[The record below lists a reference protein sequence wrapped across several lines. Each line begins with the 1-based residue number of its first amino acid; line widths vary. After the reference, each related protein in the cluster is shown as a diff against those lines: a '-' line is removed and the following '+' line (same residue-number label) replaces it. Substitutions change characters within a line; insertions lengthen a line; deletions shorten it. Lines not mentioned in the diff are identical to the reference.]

1 MSTGLRTA
9 ADVGRKRDN
18 RTWMPAESVVISS
31 PPAWQASAT
40 KNAGTAAVRHDRDA
54 IATRDRL
61 RRDAPRDVEQL
72 VDGVGPD
79 HAGLLEQRIHGHVGG
94 GQHRAGVRSLE
105 RRLLNGRS

>member
-9 ADVGRKRDN
+9 ADVGRKLDN

-54 IATRDRL
+54 IATRDGCDEMRPATSNSSWMVSV
-61 RRDAPRDVEQL
+61 RITPACWNSASAVTPEADSIAPV
-72 VDGVGPD
+72 
-79 HAGLLEQRIHGHVGG
+79 
-94 GQHRAGVRSLE
+94 
-105 RRLLNGRS
+105 